1 MEGLTDSVSGGSATA
16 IGDDAIAIHTRYL
29 KPAVEGPSWRVRS
42 RPWRVG
48 AVLAA
53 HATVLAVTGRTGLA
67 AHLVEFAGMA
77 VRGMPR
83 FRPPGLTCMAVHGD
97 GEPVD
102 RRGDPRGISAG
113 GEGAVGLTPAGMTAI
128 SDNSSSS

>member
-42 RPWRVG
+42 RHWRVG

-53 HATVLAVTGRTGLA
+53 HATALAVMGRT
-67 AHLVEFAGMA
+67 
-77 VRGMPR
+77 
-83 FRPPGLTCMAVHGD
+83 GLTCMAVHGD
-97 GEPVD
+97 GDAVD
-102 RRGDPRGISAG
+102 QKGDFRGISAG